1 MCSPGARKASSRPL
15 GLNCEGF
22 PYLSCAP
29 MHKTSPI
36 MRAGKYTSEVWPW
49 LPAEQTMI
57 TLRFLSCLMI
67 CTISSFDSLYP
78 KGIDNTKMGL
88 VDIIL

>member
-1 MCSPGARKASSRPL
+1 MSVELGAQMCSPGARKASSRPL

-36 MRAGKYTSEVWPW
+36 MRAGKYTSEVW
-49 LPAEQTMI
+49 QKT
-57 TLRFLSCLMI
+57 
-67 CTISSFDSLYP
+67 DD
-78 KGIDNTKMGL
+78 DNTQIFKL
-88 VDIIL
+88 PNELLNLFI